1 VKALFVILICSL
13 LAAGCAQPSV
23 QPAGTPQSP
32 EATTGIP
39 APGESIVATAQRIDS
54 TKILVTYAG
63 GPDADQLIEL
73 QTTVIDSRGSVKTQS
88 MNSRLDTTPV
98 QRGGTDIFLGPY
110 TEKVHVLITGYFT
123 NGSHQDILDAWI

>member
-1 VKALFVILICSL
+1 
-13 LAAGCAQPSV
+13 
-23 QPAGTPQSP
+23 
-32 EATTGIP
+32 
-39 APGESIVATAQRIDS
+39 
-54 TKILVTYAG
+54 
-63 GPDADQLIEL
+63 
-73 QTTVIDSRGSVKTQS
+73 